1 MIETSKKK
9 KNFNLGETSKLQLLA
24 HLENTSMVNFV
35 TLAEVAVLLVFKVPT
50 ERLGVILSVGF
61 AKLVSVAS
69 I

>member
-1 MIETSKKK
+1 VTPR
-9 KNFNLGETSKLQLLA
+9 NNLVLA